1 MFSHPESK
9 SARYNHWRSTAFSSS
24 WLLYAG
30 YYLCRENL
38 RTVRTLPGAPPAPDN
53 LTGLLFNFALAYVL
67 GHFISGTLSDLPD
80 SGIGVR
86 IGARKVALTGGVVS
100 AASTGAMLFVHAP
113 HALLTLQLLNGF
125 AQGLG
130 FPALCKILAVWFSR
144 AERPKVLAWWSASY
158 SLGGVLAASLTLW
171 CATTQLIMP
180 SWGWQRC
187 FIFPPILLAFIS
199 TYFFFTTQD
208 RPEDVGLSPISHS
221 DTSTAINEGPQLA
234 GDGSSGLWSGWWTV
248 LSNSHVRTIAA
259 MYFFLKMTRYA
270 LLFWLPLYLVQ
281 TTHLSSN
288 RAASTAALF
297 EFFGFAGALLAVG
310 LSIRYFNSRRYPVAA
325 IMLFSL
331 GFLALI
337 QPLIATMGWWVSAI
351 SIAAMGLLV
360 YAVDALMVSV
370 AVLESVPLSCS
381 ARAIAAVN
389 GAGSLGQMLSPLLVT
404 WFASHYGWDNLF
416 NLFLITSLTAAAIV
430 APRWNDEAGNLT
442 PEIIEA

>member
-1 MFSHPESK
+1 MFSHSGSK
-9 SARYNHWRSTAFSSS
+9 SAEYSHWRSAAFSSS

-67 GHFISGTLSDLPD
+67 GHLVSGTLSDM
-80 SGIGVR
+80 R
-86 IGARKVALTGGVVS
+86 GARKVALTGGLIS
-100 AASTGAMLFVHAP
+100 AAVTAAMLFVHAP
-113 HALLTLQLLNGF
+113 HWLLALQLLNGF

-130 FPALCKILAVWFSR
+130 FPALCRMLALWFHR
-144 AERPKVLAWWSASY
+144 AERPSVLAWWSASY

-171 CATTQLIMP
+171 CATTRLIMP

-199 TYFFFTTQD
+199 VYFFLTTRDQ
-208 RPEDVGLSPISHS
+208 PESVGLAPIAKVEE
-221 DTSTAINEGPQLA
+221 DDQRL
-234 GDGSSGLWSGWWTV
+234 SSGVWSGWWAV
-248 LSNSHVRTIAA
+248 LGNPHVRTIAA

-281 TTHLSSN
+281 TTHLSNN
-288 RAASTAALF
+288 RAASTASLF
-297 EFFGFAGALLAVG
+297 EFFGFAGALLAVH
-310 LSIRYFNSRRYPVAA
+310 LSIRYFHSRRYPVAA
-325 IMLFSL
+325 IMLFAL
-331 GFLALI
+331 GFLALV
-337 QPLIATMGWWVSAI
+337 QPLIATLGWWVSAV

-389 GAGSLGQMLSPLLVT
+389 GAGSVGQMLSPLLVT
-404 WFASHYGWDNLF
+404 WFARHYGWDNLF
-416 NLFLITSLTAAAIV
+416 NLFLVTSLIAAAIV
-430 APRWNDEAGNLT
+430 APRWNDDARELT
-442 PEIIEA
+442 PVSVG

>member
-1 MFSHPESK
+1 MHSKWNSNPDSK
-9 SARYNHWRSTAFSSS
+9 SAQYSHWRSAAFSSS

-38 RTVRTLPGAPPAPDN
+38 RSVRTLPGAPPAQGD
-53 LTGLLFNFALAYVL
+53 LTGLLFNFALAYVF
-67 GHFISGTLSDLPD
+67 GHLVAGTLADLR
-80 SGIGVR
+80 S
-86 IGARKVALTGGVVS
+86 ARKVALTGGLIS
-100 AASTGAMLFVHAP
+100 AASTAAMLWVHTP
-113 HALLTLQLLNGF
+113 HALLALQLLNGF

-130 FPALCKILAVWFSR
+130 FPSLCKMLAVWFHR
-144 AERPKVLAWWSASY
+144 RERPNVLAWWSASY

-187 FIFPPILLAFIS
+187 FIFPPILLASIS
-199 TYFFFTTQD
+199 AWFYFMTRDDPQSA
-208 RPEDVGLSPISHS
+208 GLAPISLS
-221 DTSTAINEGPQLA
+221 DIDMDEGKQRANIAQSSA
-234 GDGSSGLWSGWWTV
+234 GIWSGWWRV
-248 LSNSHVRTIAA
+248 LANSQIRTIAA

-297 EFFGFAGALLAVG
+297 EFFGFAGALLAVH

-325 IMLFSL
+325 IMLFAL
-331 GFLALI
+331 GFLALV
-337 QPLIATMGWWVSAI
+337 QPLISTMGWWVSAI

-370 AVLESVPLSCS
+370 AVLESVPLACS

-389 GAGSLGQMLSPLLVT
+389 GAGSVGQMLSPLLVT
-404 WFASHYGWDNLF
+404 WFAHHYGWDNLF
-416 NLFLITSLTAAAIV
+416 NLFLITSLVAAAIV
-430 APRWNDEAGNLT
+430 APRWNDDVRELT
-442 PEIIEA
+442 PAAIVEA

>member
-1 MFSHPESK
+1 MTAASTTTSQP
-9 SARYNHWRSTAFSSS
+9 AAYRHWRSAAFTSS

-38 RTVRTLPGAPPAPDN
+38 RTVRTLPGAPATQDN
-53 LTGLLFNFALAYVL
+53 LTGLLFNFALAYVI
-67 GHFISGTLSDLPD
+67 GHLVAGTLADL
-80 SGIGVR
+80 R
-86 IGARKVALTGGVVS
+86 GARKVALTGGLIS
-100 AASTGAMLFVHAP
+100 AGATAAMLFVHAP
-113 HALLTLQLLNGF
+113 HGLLALQLLNGF

-130 FPALCKILAVWFSR
+130 FPALARMLAVWFR
-144 AERPKVLAWWSASY
+144 REERPGVLAWWSASY

-171 CATTQLIMP
+171 CATTQWVMP

-187 FIFPPILLAFIS
+187 FILPPILLASIS
-199 TYFFFTTQD
+199 LWFFFTTRD
-208 RPEDVGLSPISHS
+208 EPESVGLPAL
-221 DTSTAINEGPQLA
+221 TPA
-234 GDGSSGLWSGWWTV
+234 GAESGILSGWWAV
-248 LSNSHVRTIAA
+248 LANSHVRTIAA

-297 EFFGFAGALLAVG
+297 EFFGFAGALLAVHF
-310 LSIRYFNSRRYPVAA
+310 SIRYFGSRRYPVAA
-325 IMLFSL
+325 ILLFAL
-331 GFLALI
+331 GFLALV
-337 QPLIATMGWWVSAI
+337 QPLISTLGWWVSAI

-389 GAGSLGQMLSPLLVT
+389 GVGSVGQMLSPLLVT
-404 WFASHYGWDNLF
+404 WFARHYGWDNLF
-416 NLFLITSLTAAAIV
+416 NLFLITSLIAAAIV
-430 APRWNDEAGNLT
+430 APRWNDDAAGRSPVRTEEAGAYT
-442 PEIIEA
+442 

>member
-1 MFSHPESK
+1 MDSHLVSK
-9 SARYNHWRSTAFSSS
+9 SAQYGRWRTAVFSSS

-38 RTVRTLPGAPPAPDN
+38 RTVRTLPGAPPAQDN

-67 GHFISGTLSDLPD
+67 GHIVSGTLSDRR
-80 SGIGVR
+80 S
-86 IGARKVALTGGVVS
+86 ARKVALTGGLIS
-100 AASTGAMLFVHAP
+100 AAVTAAMLFIHAA
-113 HALLTLQLLNGF
+113 HALLALQLINGF

-130 FPALCKILAVWFSR
+130 FPALCRMLAVWFNR
-144 AERPKVLAWWSASY
+144 AERPGVLAWWSASY

-171 CATTQLIMP
+171 FATTQLIMP

-199 TYFFFTTQD
+199 IYFFLTTREQ
-208 RPEDVGLSPISHS
+208 PESVDLAPI
-221 DTSTAINEGPQLA
+221 AIEPNA
-234 GDGSSGLWSGWWTV
+234 NAGSSGIWSGWWTV
-248 LSNSHVRTIAA
+248 LSNTHIRTVAA

-281 TTHLSSN
+281 ATHLSGN
-288 RAASTAALF
+288 RAASTASLF
-297 EFFGFAGALLAVG
+297 EFFGFAGALIAVH
-310 LSIRYFNSRRYPVAA
+310 LSTRYFNSRRYPVAA
-325 IMLFSL
+325 VMLFAL
-331 GFLALI
+331 GFLALV
-337 QPLIATMGWWVSAI
+337 QPLVATLGWWISAI

-389 GAGSLGQMLSPLLVT
+389 GAGSVGQMLSPLLVT
-404 WFASHYGWDNLF
+404 WFARHYGWDNLF
-416 NLFLITSLTAAAIV
+416 NLFLITSLIAAAIV
-430 APRWNDEAGNLT
+430 APRWNDDVRELKVAPALT
-442 PEIIEA
+442 

>member
-1 MFSHPESK
+1 MPSHPEAQ
-9 SARYNHWRSTAFSSS
+9 SARYVHWRSAVFSSS

-38 RTVRTLPGAPPAPDN
+38 RSVRTLPGAPPAQDD

-67 GHFISGTLSDLPD
+67 GHLVSGTLSDLR
-80 SGIGVR
+80 S
-86 IGARKVALTGGVVS
+86 ARKVALTGGLIS
-100 AASTGAMLFVHAP
+100 AAATAAMLFIHAP
-113 HALLTLQLLNGF
+113 HALLTLQLLTGF

-130 FPALCKILAVWFSR
+130 FPALCRMLGVWFHR
-144 AERPKVLAWWSASY
+144 AERPNVLAWWSASY

-187 FIFPPILLAFIS
+187 FIFPPILLAAIS
-199 TYFFFTTQD
+199 VYFYLTTRDGPESVSLASIVHQD
-208 RPEDVGLSPISHS
+208 EDDPQTGAGLS
-221 DTSTAINEGPQLA
+221 A
-234 GDGSSGLWSGWWTV
+234 GLWSGWWTV
-248 LSNSHVRTIAA
+248 LANRDIRTIAA

-281 TTHLSSN
+281 TTHLSNN
-288 RAASTAALF
+288 RAASTASLF
-297 EFFGFAGALLAVG
+297 EFFGFAGALLAVH
-310 LSIRYFNSRRYPVAA
+310 LSIRYFQSRRYPVAA
-325 IMLFSL
+325 IMLFAL
-331 GFLALI
+331 GFLALV
-337 QPLIATMGWWVSAI
+337 QPLIATLGWWVSAV

-370 AVLESVPLSCS
+370 AVLESVPIQCS

-389 GAGSLGQMLSPLLVT
+389 GAGSVGQMLSPLLVT
-404 WFASHYGWDNLF
+404 WFARHYGWDNLF

-430 APRWNDEAGNLT
+430 APRWNDSARELT
-442 PEIIEA
+442 PVSVGGV